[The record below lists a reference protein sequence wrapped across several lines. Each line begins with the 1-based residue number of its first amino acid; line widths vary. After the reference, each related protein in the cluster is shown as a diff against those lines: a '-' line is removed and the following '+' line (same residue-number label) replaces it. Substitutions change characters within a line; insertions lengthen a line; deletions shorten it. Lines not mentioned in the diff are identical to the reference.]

1 MRQVVVFVHGI
12 WMIGSEMGLLR
23 RRVQACGF
31 KTHQFRYNSLLKTP
45 AQNAARLNA
54 FIKTLDADIVHLVA
68 HSLGGV
74 VLLHLFDAFPDQRPG
89 RVVML
94 AAPLKGSALAGIMHR
109 NAFYRPLLGRSAE
122 RGVLGDAPRWKAG
135 RDLGIIAGDRGV
147 GMGMLVLGG
156 LERPHDGTVRIHE
169 TRINEATAHL
179 IVPHSHFSMLF
190 SSGVARQVCAFLET
204 GHFED

>member
-1 MRQVVVFVHGI
+1 MRQAVVFVHGI

-31 KTHQFRYNSLLKTP
+31 ATHQFRYNSLFRTP
-45 AQNAARLNA
+45 AQNAAHLDT
-54 FIKTLDADIVHLVA
+54 FLKTLDADIVHLVA

-74 VLLHLFDAFPDQRPG
+74 VLLHLFDAFPDQHPG

-94 AAPLKGSALAGIMHR
+94 ASPLKGSALARVMQN
-109 NAFYRPLLGRSAE
+109 NAFYRPLLGRSTE
-122 RGVLGDAPRWKAG
+122 RGVLGDVPRWKGG
-135 RDLGIIAGDRGV
+135 RDLGVIAGDRGI
-147 GMGMLVLGG
+147 GMGMLALGG

-169 TRINEATAHL
+169 TRIAEATAHL

-190 SSGVARQVCAFLET
+190 SAAVARQVCAFLES